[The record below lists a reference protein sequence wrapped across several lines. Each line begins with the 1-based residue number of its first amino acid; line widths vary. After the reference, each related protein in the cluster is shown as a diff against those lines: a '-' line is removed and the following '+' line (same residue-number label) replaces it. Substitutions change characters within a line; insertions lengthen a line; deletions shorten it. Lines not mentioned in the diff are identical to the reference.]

1 MGNSIAELEAEL
13 KQIHEQIREL
23 SSKFVLEEQ
32 TDSKPGKLNMS
43 IVPQLME
50 FEEREW
56 ELFRKYANLCRPEST
71 L

>member
-1 MGNSIAELEAEL
+1 MQNPIAKIEAEL

-43 IVPQLME
+43 IVPQLLKL
-50 FEEREW
+50 EEREW
-56 ELFRKYANLCRPEST
+56 ELFREYANLCRPEST